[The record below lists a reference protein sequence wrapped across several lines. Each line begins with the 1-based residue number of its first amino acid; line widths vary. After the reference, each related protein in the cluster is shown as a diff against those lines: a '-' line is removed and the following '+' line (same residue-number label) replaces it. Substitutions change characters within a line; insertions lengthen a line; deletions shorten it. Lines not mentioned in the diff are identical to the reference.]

1 MLKRNELKTIS
12 DASILIQYLKQYAQ
26 SDDSFYEDTG
36 VSIHYIENTI
46 EELQSIYI
54 KYAEEKIK
62 ASERA
67 NAYNKAHPE
76 KHRQL
81 NKEYAKRKREEVK

>member
-36 VSIHYIENTI
+36 VSIPCIENTI
-46 EELQSIYI
+46 EELQNIYI

-76 KHRQL
+76 KHKQL
-81 NKEYAKRKREEVK
+81 NREYAKRKREEVK

>member
-1 MLKRNELKTIS
+1 MLKRNELQTIS

-26 SDDSFYEDTG
+26 SDDSFYKDTG
-36 VSIHYIENTI
+36 ISIPYLENTI

-81 NKEYAKRKREEVK
+81 NREYAKRKKEVK

>member
-1 MLKRNELKTIS
+1 MLKRNELETIS
-12 DASILIQYLKQYAQ
+12 NANVLIQYLKQVQ
-26 SDDSFYEDTG
+26 GDIN
-36 VSIHYIENTI
+36 VSPQYIEDI
-46 EELQSIYI
+46 SQQLQNIYI

-62 ASERA
+62 ASKRA

-81 NKEYAKRKREEVK
+81 NREYAKRKKEVE

>member
-1 MLKRNELKTIS
+1 MLKRNELETIS
-12 DASILIQYLKQYAQ
+12 NANVLIQYLKQAQ
-26 SDDSFYEDTG
+26 GDINISPQYIDDISQQ
-36 VSIHYIENTI
+36 
-46 EELQSIYI
+46 LQNIYI

-81 NKEYAKRKREEVK
+81 NREYAKRKKEVK